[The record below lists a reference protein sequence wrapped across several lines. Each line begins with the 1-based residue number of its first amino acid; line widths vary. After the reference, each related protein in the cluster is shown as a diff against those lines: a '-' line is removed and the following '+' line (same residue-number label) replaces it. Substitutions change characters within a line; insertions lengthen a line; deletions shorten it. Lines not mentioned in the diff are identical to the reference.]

1 MKHLYIS
8 HVILGVLIGMSVH
21 GIQCEF
27 KKRKWRFNTKSLKI
41 KKTNKFLISG

>member
-21 GIQCEF
+21 GIYCVHVLLSVLYIVRLLF
-27 KKRKWRFNTKSLKI
+27 FVRF
-41 KKTNKFLISG
+41 